1 MNAEHLHSFCTV
13 ARTGSVSA
21 AARELGLSQPAIS
34 RHLRILQEERGTPLY
49 TRSGQGVALTPAGRE
64 LLPYACGVSQALER
78 ARAALKGQLP
88 REYTRLTIA
97 LSHHLTMRFTGP
109 LLRAARDY
117 NEEGY
122 LLRLHLQEGYTPE
135 LTAGLLAG
143 RIDAALTLGTP
154 GEDSLRSREV
164 TEEKVSL
171 LVRDDDPFARH
182 EQLAL
187 DSLERETLVLP
198 SSASVVFRRF
208 SRALEEM
215 KVRPGRILEVSGPA
229 AVRSAVY
236 SGLGIGVTVTSYVEN
251 ELGPGALRLVGL
263 EAPACTIPVVHLSRD
278 PWFLLPD
285 QQHALSYLGE
295 RVFR

>member
-21 AARELGLSQPAIS
+21 AARELNLSQPAIS
-34 RHLRILQEERGTPLY
+34 RHLRLLQEARGLPLY

-64 LLPYACGVSQALER
+64 LLPYACSVSQALER
-78 ARAALKGQLP
+78 ARAALSGNLRQ
-88 REYTRLTIA
+88 EQTRLTIA

-109 LLRAARDY
+109 LLRAVRDY
-117 NEEGY
+117 NEEGW

-135 LTAGLLAG
+135 LVDGLNTG
-143 RIDAALTLGTP
+143 RLDSALVLGNPRAADLNV
-154 GEDSLRSREV
+154 REV
-164 TEEKVSL
+164 SGERVSL

-187 DSLERETLVLP
+187 DSLEQETLVLP
-198 SSASVVFRRF
+198 SSASIVYSRF
-208 SRALEEM
+208 TRALSEM
-215 KVRPGRILEVSGPA
+215 GVKPGRILEVSGPA

-251 ELGPGALRLVGL
+251 EVGPGALRLVGL
-263 EAPACTIPVVHLSRD
+263 EAPACMVPVTALTRD
-278 PWFLLPD
+278 SWFLLPG
-285 QQHALSYLGE
+285 QQHALEYLE
-295 RVFR
+295 ARLFS